1 LVSACESCCG
11 KLPHD
16 NPALL
21 HTVLQLWPLPPI
33 LHSRTPAEAHASSVD
48 LAMLLL
54 KPFSPEGNDREVK
67 STCKYPVDD
76 VYTLLELTEP
86 DSRAICSVELH
97 DDDVQ
102 RLMVT

>member
-54 KPFSPEGNDREVK
+54 KPFSPEGNGEVK
-67 STCKYPVDD
+67 STCKYPADD

-97 DDDVQ
+97 ADDVQ

>member
-1 LVSACESCCG
+1 
-11 KLPHD
+11 
-16 NPALL
+16 
-21 HTVLQLWPLPPI
+21 
-33 LHSRTPAEAHASSVD
+33 
-48 LAMLLL
+48 MLLL
-54 KPFSPEGNDREVK
+54 KPFSPEGEVK
-67 STCKYPVDD
+67 STCKYPADD

>member
-33 LHSRTPAEAHASSVD
+33 LHSRTPVEAHASSVD

-76 VYTLLELTEP
+76 VYTLLVSPERNSFT
-86 DSRAICSVELH
+86 SA
-97 DDDVQ
+97 
-102 RLMVT
+102 